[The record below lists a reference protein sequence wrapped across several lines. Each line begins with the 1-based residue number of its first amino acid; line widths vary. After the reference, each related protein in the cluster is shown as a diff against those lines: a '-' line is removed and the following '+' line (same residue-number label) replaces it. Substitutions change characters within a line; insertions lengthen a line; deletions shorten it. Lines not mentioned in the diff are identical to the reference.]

1 MIGLNGWIEVNDS
14 FCSFDFSKLK
24 ILSKEES
31 IDYTIEN
38 IQKNY
43 SNLFLALSGG
53 IDSEFAAN
61 CLLSSGVNFTPII
74 MDIKS
79 NSIENWY
86 AYKWCYENKKKP
98 LVIEMTEFQIIT
110 SFPQI
115 ALKKNI
121 PFYAVIPIVLSEIV
135 YSKGGSLILG
145 GEEIICRDYFLK
157 NKSFE
162 KMSENLET
170 NKYAFS
176 VELED
181 KGHVGGFL
189 SYTPELFY
197 NCLSELNYTLDGQ
210 LALCEYYGVLPRPK
224 LNAKNNLISIPELLK
239 VKEHSDKNI
248 FSFCYNLGSKNSFLQ
263 YAQNKKK
270 IKFPA
275 IKINY
280 G

>member
-1 MIGLNGWIEVNDS
+1 MAGLNNWITVNKN
-14 FCSFDFSKLK
+14 FCSFDFTNLK
-24 ILSKEES
+24 IKSKKDS
-31 IDYTIEN
+31 IDDAVN
-38 IQKNY
+38 QLLKKNKKIFV
-43 SNLFLALSGG
+43 SLSGG
-53 IDSEFAAN
+53 IDSEFAAS
-61 CLLSSGVNFTPII
+61 CLQERGVDFVPIIIDLSSN
-74 MDIKS
+74 K
-79 NSIENWY
+79 NELWY

-98 LVIEMTEFQIIT
+98 VVIEMTEFQVIT

-115 ALKKNI
+115 ALKKNM

-145 GEEIICRDYFLK
+145 GEEVIDRDYFFK

-170 NKYAFS
+170 NKYAFV
-176 VELED
+176 VELEN

-197 NCLSELNYTLDGQ
+197 NCLNELNYTLDGQ

-224 LNAKNNLISIPELLK
+224 LSAKNNLIFIPELLK
-239 VKEHSDKNI
+239 VKEHIDKNI
-248 FSFCYNLGSKNSFLQ
+248 FSFKYKLGMKNNFLQ
-263 YAQNKKK
+263 YAQNKRK

-275 IKINY
+275 IKVNY
-280 G
+280 T